1 MYIHGEFRDKDN
13 NRIEVKILNGDRSEE
28 MVIGEDGL
36 FFTDDPVTI
45 EQENDDTFNTIITKS
60 ASINLLTNNYIG
72 GELFADNA
80 RSVKVVIEKN
90 STVQFM
96 GYVEPNSFNQPYT
109 SPLDEFTINCVD
121 CLATLSYYNYSNT
134 KLSNYK
140 DKKASASTVTFKQL
154 ITDALEPF
162 KELATL
168 QTIMVNPN
176 IYVMDIKGT
185 TASRKAMLY
194 DDLSVSE
201 LNFYGDDF
209 DDIWTYEDVI
219 NEVLQYTNMHILQYN
234 GDFYIFDWDGI
245 KSQITGWFNIE
256 DGSTYR
262 TTSKTIKLTS
272 DMHSDSDTNITVSDV
287 YTQVQVKCDLKDQ
300 EDIIESPLSSDSL
313 VSPWRSKNIFMTE
326 YISEGGGNSAY
337 NAFKNMVLG
346 NSTDYEQ
353 AKKIDWY
360 LQVVDNPSW
369 KIDTFNGSTIQETL
383 PSTCP
388 SGMSWK
394 NQYLVAK
401 YLKNNSLSP
410 CIFRMGSIEQNYG
423 GTKDN
428 SPKSKLDMSNYLYIS
443 INGNETDTEANVK
456 PSSSDIQKHSKMLEY
471 VGNQGGGMFSP
482 TDDQTTNYL
491 VFSGKMLLQPI
502 QKETDTFQNC
512 YDNLLSNKMN
522 KNGLIPIYFGKTVP
536 SDNNGEGRYYTRK
549 WYKQYEDGDGD
560 SQYLKNELSL
570 HPWTKDKA
578 NHICQ
583 YNYTAAWD
591 GDGTDKYKKLPIL
604 ECELI
609 IGNKR
614 LIEKDI
620 DIYGNSTFEWV
631 TIGNEPTVNDEDG
644 NEYKLTTFSLG
655 VNPKIGDYIIGDE
668 FSLQNT
674 VTFKMN
680 IDTEGTAIPI
690 KKDDALSGAVI
701 FRILGPINLTWNGIT
716 RRHPLFWILTKYYSN
731 TKFILSH
738 LENIIIKDFE
748 CKIYTDNGGNEQLN
762 ADNDLIYLSTENEQ
776 FINKKDDIEFKF
788 ITQLS
793 SEECLSKGIKN
804 TVNLNS
810 IINNNTNLPLT
821 TLYNSVTAD
830 TAKPEEHFINSVYKE
845 YSRPKI
851 MMESTLKNDVCNWLY
866 LYNSKVLR
874 KKFYPIKINQN
885 LKDNTATITMR
896 EK

>member
-13 NRIEVKILNGDRSEE
+13 NIIEVKILNGDRSEE
-28 MVIGEDGL
+28 MVIGENGL
-36 FFTDDPVTI
+36 FFTDDPVVI
-45 EQENDDTFNTIITKS
+45 EQENDDTFSTIITKS
-60 ASINLLTNNYIG
+60 ASINLLTSNYLG

-109 SPLDEFTINCVD
+109 SPLDDFTINCVD

-168 QTIMVNPN
+168 QIIMVSPN

-185 TASRKAMLY
+185 TANRKAMLY

-219 NEVLQYTNMHILQYN
+219 NEVLQYTNMHVIQSN
-234 GDFYIFDWDGI
+234 GDFYIFDWDGL
-245 KSQITGWFNIE
+245 KNQITVWFNLS

-262 TTSKTIKLTS
+262 TTSKTINLTS

-326 YISEGGGNSAY
+326 YISEGEGNSAY

-388 SGMSWK
+388 TNEPWK
-394 NQYLVAK
+394 NQYLVPK

-428 SPKSKLDMSNYLYIS
+428 SLKSKLDMSNYLYIS

-482 TDDQTTNYL
+482 TDDATTNYL

-512 YDNLLSNKMN
+512 YDNLLANKMN
-522 KNGLIPIYFGKTVP
+522 GIIPIYFGKTVP
-536 SDNNGEGRYYTRK
+536 SDNNGDGRYYTRK
-549 WYKQYEDGDGD
+549 WYVQHNDGDGD

-578 NHICQ
+578 NHQ
-583 YNYTAAWD
+583 FKYNYTAAW
-591 GDGTDKYKKLPIL
+591 DGTDKYKKLPIL

-614 LIEKDI
+614 LIEKNI
-620 DIYGNSTFEWV
+620 DVYGNSTFEWV
-631 TIGNEPTVNDEDG
+631 ELGNEPTITDEDG
-644 NEYKLTTFSLG
+644 QSYKLTTFTLG
-655 VNPKIGDYIIGDE
+655 VDPKIGDYIIGDE

-701 FRILGPINLTWNGIT
+701 FRILGPINLTWNDIT
-716 RRHPLFWILTKYYSN
+716 RRHPSFWRHTKYYSN

-748 CKIYTDNGGNEQLN
+748 CKIYTDNGGNDQLN
-762 ADNDLIYLSTENEQ
+762 EDNDLIYLSTENEQ

-810 IINNNTNLPLT
+810 IIDNNTNLPLT
-821 TLYNSVTAD
+821 TLYNGVTAD

-851 MMESTLKNDVCNWLY
+851 MMESTLKNDVCDWLY
-866 LYNSKVLR
+866 IYNSKVLR

-885 LKDNTATITMR
+885 LKGNTATITMR

>member
-60 ASINLLTNNYIG
+60 ASINLLTNQYIG

-90 STVQFM
+90 SVTQFM

-121 CLATLSYYNYSNT
+121 CLATLSYYNYSYT

-185 TASRKAMLY
+185 TANRKAMLY

-219 NEVLQYTNMHILQYN
+219 NEVLQYTNMHVIQSN
-234 GDFYIFDWDGI
+234 GDFYIFDWDGL
-245 KSQITGWFNIE
+245 KNQITGWFNLSN
-256 DGSTYR
+256 GSTYR
-262 TTSKTIKLTS
+262 TTSKTINLTS

-326 YISEGGGNSAY
+326 YISEGEGNRAY

-369 KIDTFNGSTIQETL
+369 KINTFNGSTIQETL

-388 SGMSWK
+388 SGVSWK
-394 NQYLVAK
+394 NQYLVPK
-401 YLKNNSLSP
+401 YLKENPLSP

-443 INGNETDTEANVK
+443 VNGNETDTEANVK

-482 TDDQTTNYL
+482 TDDATTNYL

-512 YDNLLSNKMN
+512 YDNLLANKMN
-522 KNGLIPIYFGKTVP
+522 NVFPYYWHKTVP
-536 SDNNGEGRYYTRK
+536 SDNNGDGRYYIRK

-578 NHICQ
+578 SHLCK
-583 YNYTAAWD
+583 YNYTAAW
-591 GDGTDKYKKLPIL
+591 DGTDKYKKLPIL

-644 NEYKLTTFSLG
+644 QSYKLTTFSLG
-655 VNPKIGDYIIGDE
+655 VDPKIGDYIIGDE

-701 FRILGPINLTWNGIT
+701 FRILGPINLTWNDIT
-716 RRHPLFWILTKYYSN
+716 RRHPSFWRHTKYYSN

-748 CKIYTDNGGNEQLN
+748 CKIYTDNGGNDQLN
-762 ADNDLIYLSTENEQ
+762 EDNDLIYLSTENEQ

-821 TLYNSVTAD
+821 VLYNGLTAD
-830 TAKPEEHFINSVYKE
+830 SAKPEEHFINSVYKE

-866 LYNSKVLR
+866 IYNSKVLR
-874 KKFYPIKINQN
+874 KKFYTIKINQN
-885 LKDNTATITMR
+885 LKDNTATITLR

>member
-28 MVIGEDGL
+28 MVIGENGL

-60 ASINLLTNNYIG
+60 ASINLLTNQYIG

-90 STVQFM
+90 SIVQFM

-109 SPLDEFTINCVD
+109 SPLDDFTINCTD

-134 KLSNYK
+134 KLSNYNE
-140 DKKASASTVTFKQL
+140 KKASASTVTFRQL

-162 KELATL
+162 RELATL
-168 QTIMVNPN
+168 PTIPHYPN

-209 DDIWTYEDVI
+209 DDVWTYEDVI
-219 NEVLQYTNMHILQYN
+219 NEVMQYTNMHIIQSN

-245 KSQITGWFNIE
+245 KAQITDLHNLS
-256 DGSTYR
+256 DGSTYS

-300 EDIIESPLSSDSL
+300 SDIIESPLSSDNL
-313 VSPWRSKNIFMTE
+313 VSPWRSRNIFLTE
-326 YISEGGGNSAY
+326 YISEGEGITAY
-337 NAFKNMVLG
+337 NAFKNIVLG
-346 NSTDYEQ
+346 KSTDYEQ

-360 LQVVDNPSW
+360 LQVLDNPSW

-388 SGMSWK
+388 PDAPWR
-394 NQYLVAK
+394 NQYLVPK
-401 YLKNNSLSP
+401 YLKDNSLSP
-410 CIFRMGSIEQNYG
+410 CIFRMGSIEKKYG

-428 SPKSKLDMSNYLYIS
+428 SPVPKLDMSNYLYIS

-456 PSSSDIQKHSKMLEY
+456 PSSTDIQNHSNMLEY
-471 VGNQGGGMFSP
+471 TGGQGGGMFSP
-482 TDDQTTNYL
+482 TDDATTNYL

-512 YDNLLSNKMN
+512 YDNLLNDKVN
-522 KNGLIPIYFGKTVP
+522 EDGAPWYWHKTVP
-536 SDNNGEGRYYTRK
+536 SDNNGDGRYYTRK
-549 WYKQYEDGDGD
+549 WYVQHNDGDGD
-560 SQYLKNELSL
+560 GQYLKNELSL
-570 HPWTKDKA
+570 QPWTKDKA
-578 NHICQ
+578 NHLYK
-583 YNYTAAWD
+583 YNYTAAW
-591 GDGTDKYKKLPIL
+591 DGTDKYKKLPVL

-614 LIEKDI
+614 LIEKNI

-631 TIGNEPTVNDEDG
+631 TIGNEPTITDEDG
-644 NEYKLTTFSLG
+644 NEYKLTTFTLG
-655 VNPKIGDYIIGDE
+655 VDPKIGDYIIGDE
-668 FSLQNT
+668 FNLQNT
-674 VTFKMN
+674 IDFKMN
-680 IDTEGTAIPI
+680 IDAEGTAIPI
-690 KKDDALSGAVI
+690 RKDDALSGAVI
-701 FRILGPINLTWNGIT
+701 FRILGPINLTWNDIT
-716 RRHPLFWILTKYYSN
+716 RRHPTWFTHTKWDTN
-731 TKFILSH
+731 TRFILSH

-748 CKIYTDNGGNEQLN
+748 CKIYTDNGGNDQLN
-762 ADNDLIYLSTENEQ
+762 EDNDLIYLSTENEQ

-788 ITQLS
+788 NTQLS
-793 SEECLSKGIKN
+793 NNECLAKGIKN

-810 IINNNTNLPLT
+810 IINSNTNLPLT
-821 TLYNSVTAD
+821 TLYNGLTAD
-830 TAKPEEHFINSVYKE
+830 NAKAEEHFINSVYNE

-851 MMESTLKNDVCNWLY
+851 VMESTLKNDVCNWLY
-866 LYNSKVLR
+866 TYNSKVL
-874 KKFYPIKINQN
+874 KKNFYPIKINQN
-885 LKDNTATITMR
+885 LKDNTATISLR

>member
-90 STVQFM
+90 SVIQFM

-168 QTIMVNPN
+168 QTIMVSPN

-185 TASRKAMLY
+185 TANRKAMLY

-201 LNFYGDDF
+201 LNFYGDYF

-234 GDFYIFDWDGI
+234 GDFYIFDWDGL
-245 KSQITGWFNIE
+245 KNQITGWYNLS

-262 TTSKTIKLTS
+262 TTSKTINLTS

-326 YISEGGGNSAY
+326 YISEGEGNSAY

-388 SGMSWK
+388 SGVSWK
-394 NQYLVAK
+394 NQYLVPK

-512 YDNLLSNKMN
+512 YDNLLANKMN
-522 KNGLIPIYFGKTVP
+522 NVFPYYWHKTVP
-536 SDNNGEGRYYTRK
+536 SDNNGDGRYYTRK

-578 NHICQ
+578 NHIYK
-583 YNYTAAWD
+583 YNYTAAW
-591 GDGTDKYKKLPIL
+591 DGTDKYKKLPIL

-614 LIEKDI
+614 LIETNI
-620 DIYGNSTFEWV
+620 DQYGNSTFKWV

-655 VNPKIGDYIIGDE
+655 VDPKIGDYIIGDE

-701 FRILGPINLTWNGIT
+701 FRILGPINLTWNDIT
-716 RRHPLFWILTKYYSN
+716 RRHPSFWRHTKYYSN

-748 CKIYTDNGGNEQLN
+748 CKIYTDNGGNDQLN
-762 ADNDLIYLSTENEQ
+762 ADNDLIYLSSENEQ
-776 FINKKDDIEFKF
+776 FINKKDDIDFKF
-788 ITQLS
+788 VTQLS
-793 SEECLSKGIKN
+793 SEECFKKGIKN

-810 IINNNTNLPLT
+810 VINNNTNLPLT
-821 TLYNSVTAD
+821 TLYNSLTAE
-830 TAKPEEHFINSVYKE
+830 TAKAEEHYINEAYNE

-851 MMESTLKNDVCNWLY
+851 MMEATLKSEVCDWLNI
-866 LYNSKVLR
+866 YNSKVLR
-874 KKFYPIKINQN
+874 KNFYTIKINQN
-885 LKDNTATITMR
+885 LKDNTATITLR

>member
-60 ASINLLTNNYIG
+60 ASINLLTNQYIG

-90 STVQFM
+90 SIVQFM

-168 QTIMVNPN
+168 QTIMVNPK
-176 IYVMDIKGT
+176 IYIMDIKGT
-185 TASRKAMLY
+185 TANRKAMLY

-201 LNFYGDDF
+201 LNFYGDYF

-219 NEVLQYTNMHILQYN
+219 NEVLQYTNMHVIQSN
-234 GDFYIFDWDGI
+234 GDFYIFDWDGL
-245 KSQITGWFNIE
+245 KNQITGWYNLS

-262 TTSKTIKLTS
+262 TTSKTINLTS

-326 YISEGGGNSAY
+326 YISEGEGNSAY

-388 SGMSWK
+388 SGVSWK
-394 NQYLVAK
+394 NQYLVPK

-512 YDNLLSNKMN
+512 YDNLLANKMN
-522 KNGLIPIYFGKTVP
+522 NVFPYYWHKTVP
-536 SDNNGEGRYYTRK
+536 SDNNGDGRYYTRK

-578 NHICQ
+578 NHIYK
-583 YNYTAAWD
+583 YNYTAAW
-591 GDGTDKYKKLPIL
+591 DGTDKYKKLPIL

-644 NEYKLTTFSLG
+644 QSYKLTTFSLG
-655 VNPKIGDYIIGDE
+655 VDPKIGDYIIGDE

-701 FRILGPINLTWNGIT
+701 FRILGPINLTWNDIT
-716 RRHPLFWILTKYYSN
+716 RRHPSFWRHTKYYSN

-748 CKIYTDNGGNEQLN
+748 CKIYTDNGGNDQLN

-776 FINKKDDIEFKF
+776 FINKKDDIDFKF
-788 ITQLS
+788 VTQLS
-793 SEECLSKGIKN
+793 SEECFKKGIKN

-810 IINNNTNLPLT
+810 VINNNTNLPLT
-821 TLYNSVTAD
+821 TLYNGLTTDS
-830 TAKPEEHFINSVYKE
+830 AKAEEHFINSVYKE

-866 LYNSKVLR
+866 IYNSKVLR
-874 KKFYPIKINQN
+874 KNFYPIKINQN
-885 LKDNTATITMR
+885 LKDNTATITLR

>member
-13 NRIEVKILNGDRSEE
+13 NIIEVKILNGDRSEE
-28 MVIGEDGL
+28 MVIGENGL
-36 FFTDDPVTI
+36 FFTDDPVVI
-45 EQENDDTFNTIITKS
+45 EQENDDTFSTIITKS
-60 ASINLLTNNYIG
+60 ASINLLTSNYLG

-109 SPLDEFTINCVD
+109 SPLDDFTINCVD

-168 QTIMVNPN
+168 QTIMVSPN

-185 TASRKAMLY
+185 TANRKAMLY

-219 NEVLQYTNMHILQYN
+219 NEVLQYTNMHVIQSN
-234 GDFYIFDWDGI
+234 GDFYIFDWDGL
-245 KSQITGWFNIE
+245 KNQITGWFNIE

-262 TTSKTIKLTS
+262 TTSKTINLTS
-272 DMHSDSDTNITVSDV
+272 DMHTDSDTNITVSDV

-326 YISEGGGNSAY
+326 YISEGGGNNAY

-388 SGMSWK
+388 TNEPWK
-394 NQYLVAK
+394 NQYLVPK

-428 SPKSKLDMSNYLYIS
+428 SLKSKLDMSNYLYIS

-482 TDDQTTNYL
+482 TDDATTNYL

-512 YDNLLSNKMN
+512 YDNLLANKMN
-522 KNGLIPIYFGKTVP
+522 GIIPIYFGKTVP
-536 SDNNGEGRYYTRK
+536 SDNNGDGRYYTRK
-549 WYKQYEDGDGD
+549 WYVQHNDGDGD

-578 NHICQ
+578 NHQ
-583 YNYTAAWD
+583 FKYNYTAAW
-591 GDGTDKYKKLPIL
+591 DGTDKYKKLPIL

-614 LIEKDI
+614 LIEKNI
-620 DIYGNSTFEWV
+620 DVYGNSTFEWV
-631 TIGNEPTVNDEDG
+631 ELGNEPTITDEDG
-644 NEYKLTTFSLG
+644 QSYKLTTFSLG
-655 VNPKIGDYIIGDE
+655 VDPKIGDYIIGDE

-701 FRILGPINLTWNGIT
+701 FRILGTINLTWNDIT
-716 RRHPLFWILTKYYSN
+716 RRHPSFWRHTKFYSN

-748 CKIYTDNGGNEQLN
+748 CKIYTDNGGNDQLN
-762 ADNDLIYLSTENEQ
+762 EDNDLIYLSTENEQ

-821 TLYNSVTAD
+821 VLYNGLTAD
-830 TAKPEEHFINSVYKE
+830 TAKAEEHFINSVYKE

-866 LYNSKVLR
+866 IYNSKVLR
-874 KKFYPIKINQN
+874 KNFYPIKINQN
-885 LKDNTATITMR
+885 LKDNTATITLR

>member
-28 MVIGEDGL
+28 MVIGENGL

-168 QTIMVNPN
+168 QTIMVSPN

-185 TASRKAMLY
+185 TANRKAMLY

-234 GDFYIFDWDGI
+234 GDFYIFDWDGL
-245 KSQITGWFNIE
+245 KNQITGWFNLS

-262 TTSKTIKLTS
+262 TTSKTINLIS

-287 YTQVQVKCDLKDQ
+287 YTQVQVKCELKGQD
-300 EDIIESPLSSDSL
+300 EIIKSPLDADSL
-313 VSPWRSKNIFMTE
+313 TSYWRSKNIFMTE
-326 YISEGGGNSAY
+326 YISEGEGKTAY

-346 NSTDYEQ
+346 QSTDYDK

-369 KIDTFNGSTIQETL
+369 KINTFNGKTIEETL
-383 PSTCP
+383 PATCQP
-388 SGMSWK
+388 NETWRK
-394 NQYLVAK
+394 NQYLVPK
-401 YLKNNSLSP
+401 YLKDNALSP
-410 CIFRMGSIEQNYG
+410 CIFRMGSIEQDYG

-428 SPKSKLDMSNYLYIS
+428 SPKKLDMSNYLFIS
-443 INGNETDTEANVK
+443 VNGNEKNTATEVK
-456 PSSSDIQKHSKMLEY
+456 PSSTDIKSHMNVLEY
-471 VGNQGGGMFSP
+471 IGKQGGGMFSP
-482 TDDQTTNYL
+482 TDDTTTNYL
-491 VFSGKMLLQPI
+491 VFSGKMCLMPI

-512 YDNLLSNKMN
+512 YDNLLSNKIN
-522 KNGLIPIYFGKTVP
+522 NAFLPYYWHVTVP
-536 SDNNGEGRYYTRK
+536 SNNNADGRYYTRK
-549 WYKQYEDGDGD
+549 WYKQYNDGEGD

-570 HPWTKDKA
+570 HPLTKDKA
-578 NHICQ
+578 NHIFQ

-591 GDGTDKYKKLPIL
+591 GTDKYSKLPIL

-614 LIEKDI
+614 LIETNI
-620 DIYGNSTFEWV
+620 DQYGNSTFKWV
-631 TIGNEPTVNDEDG
+631 TIGEEPTITDEDG
-644 NEYKLTTFSLG
+644 QSYKLTTFSLG
-655 VNPKIGDYIIGDE
+655 VNPRIGDYIIGDE

-680 IDTEGTAIPI
+680 IDAEGTAIPI
-690 KKDDALSGAVI
+690 KKNDALSGAVI
-701 FRILGPINLTWNGIT
+701 FRILGPINLTWNDIT
-716 RRHPLFWILTKYYSN
+716 RRHPSFWHHTKWTTN
-731 TKFILSH
+731 TKFILSNV
-738 LENIIIKDFE
+738 ENIIIKDFE
-748 CKIYTDNGGNEQLN
+748 CKIYTDNGGNNQIN
-762 ADNDLIYLSTENEQ
+762 ADNDLIYLSSENEQ
-776 FINKKDDIEFKF
+776 FINKKDDIDFKF
-788 ITQLS
+788 VTQLS
-793 SEECLSKGIKN
+793 SEECFKKGIKN

-810 IINNNTNLPLT
+810 VINNNTNLPLT
-821 TLYNSVTAD
+821 TLYNSLTAE
-830 TAKPEEHFINSVYKE
+830 TAKAEEHYINEAYNE

-866 LYNSKVLR
+866 IYNSKVLR
-874 KKFYPIKINQN
+874 KNFYTTLIPQHFDLTLFISS
-885 LKDNTATITMR
+885 
-896 EK
+896 

>member
-28 MVIGEDGL
+28 MVIGENGL

-121 CLATLSYYNYSNT
+121 CLATLSYYNYSYA

-168 QTIMVNPN
+168 QTIMVSPN

-185 TASRKAMLY
+185 TANRKAMLY

-201 LNFYGDDF
+201 LNFYGDYF

-219 NEVLQYTNMHILQYN
+219 NEVLQYTNMHVIQSN
-234 GDFYIFDWDGI
+234 GDFYIFDWDGL
-245 KSQITGWFNIE
+245 KNQITGWFNIE

-262 TTSKTIKLTS
+262 TTSKTINLTS

-287 YTQVQVKCDLKDQ
+287 YTQVEVKCDLKKQD
-300 EDIIESPLSSDSL
+300 EIIKSPLDADSL
-313 VSPWRSKNIFMTE
+313 TSYWRSKNIFMTE
-326 YISEGGGNSAY
+326 YISEGEGKTAY

-346 NSTDYEQ
+346 QSTDYDK

-383 PSTCP
+383 PTTCP

-394 NQYLVAK
+394 NQYLVPK

-512 YDNLLSNKMN
+512 YYNLSTN
-522 KNGLIPIYFGKTVP
+522 KNGLLPIYFGKTVP
-536 SDNNGEGRYYTRK
+536 SDNNGDGRYYTRK

-578 NHICQ
+578 NHIYK
-583 YNYTAAWD
+583 YNYTAAW
-591 GDGTDKYKKLPIL
+591 DGTDKYKKLPIL

-644 NEYKLTTFSLG
+644 QSYKLTTFSLG
-655 VNPKIGDYIIGDE
+655 VDPKIGDYIIGDE

-701 FRILGPINLTWNGIT
+701 FRILGPINLTWNDIT
-716 RRHPLFWILTKYYSN
+716 RRHPSFWRHTKFYSN

-748 CKIYTDNGGNEQLN
+748 CKIYTDNGGNNQLN

-776 FINKKDDIEFKF
+776 FINKKDDIDFKF
-788 ITQLS
+788 VTQLS
-793 SEECLSKGIKN
+793 SEECFKKGIKN

-810 IINNNTNLPLT
+810 VINNDTNLPLT
-821 TLYNSVTAD
+821 TLYNGLTTDS
-830 TAKPEEHFINSVYKE
+830 AKAEEHFINSVYKE

-866 LYNSKVLR
+866 IYNSKVLR
-874 KKFYPIKINQN
+874 KNFYPIKINQN
-885 LKDNTATITMR
+885 LKDNTATITLR

>member
-60 ASINLLTNNYIG
+60 ASINLLTDNYIG

-90 STVQFM
+90 SIVQFM

-121 CLATLSYYNYSNT
+121 CLATLSYYNYSYA

-185 TASRKAMLY
+185 TANRKAMLY

-219 NEVLQYTNMHILQYN
+219 NEVLQYTNMHVIQSN
-234 GDFYIFDWDGI
+234 GDFYIFDWDGL
-245 KSQITGWFNIE
+245 KNQITGWFNLSN
-256 DGSTYR
+256 GSTYR
-262 TTSKTIKLTS
+262 TTSKTINLTS

-326 YISEGGGNSAY
+326 YISEGEGNRAY

-369 KIDTFNGSTIQETL
+369 KINTFNGSTIQETL

-388 SGMSWK
+388 SGVSWK
-394 NQYLVAK
+394 NQYLVPK
-401 YLKNNSLSP
+401 YLKENPLSP

-456 PSSSDIQKHSKMLEY
+456 PSSTDIQNHSNILEY
-471 VGNQGGGMFSP
+471 TGSQGGGIFSP
-482 TDDQTTNYL
+482 TDDATTNYL

-512 YDNLLSNKMN
+512 YDNLSTN
-522 KNGLIPIYFGKTVP
+522 KNSLLPIYFGKTVP
-536 SDNNGEGRYYTRK
+536 SDNNGDGRYYTRK

-578 NHICQ
+578 NHQ
-583 YNYTAAWD
+583 FKYNYTAAW
-591 GDGTDKYKKLPIL
+591 DGTDKYKKLPIL

-631 TIGNEPTVNDEDG
+631 ELGNEPTVNDEDG
-644 NEYKLTTFSLG
+644 QSYKLTTFSLG
-655 VNPKIGDYIIGDE
+655 VDPKIGDYIIGDE

-674 VTFKMN
+674 ITFKMN
-680 IDTEGTAIPI
+680 LDTEGTAIPI

-701 FRILGPINLTWNGIT
+701 FRILGPINLTWNDIT
-716 RRHPLFWILTKYYSN
+716 RRHPSFWRHTKYYSN

-748 CKIYTDNGGNEQLN
+748 CKIYTDNGGNDQLN

-821 TLYNSVTAD
+821 VLYNGLTAD
-830 TAKPEEHFINSVYKE
+830 SAKPEEHFINSVYKE

-851 MMESTLKNDVCNWLY
+851 MMESTLKSDVCNWLY
-866 LYNSKVLR
+866 IYNSKVL
-874 KKFYPIKINQN
+874 KKNFYAIKINQN
-885 LKDNTATITMR
+885 LKDNTATITLR

>member
-1 MYIHGEFRDKDN
+1 
-13 NRIEVKILNGDRSEE
+13 
-28 MVIGEDGL
+28 
-36 FFTDDPVTI
+36 
-45 EQENDDTFNTIITKS
+45 
-60 ASINLLTNNYIG
+60 
-72 GELFADNA
+72 
-80 RSVKVVIEKN
+80 
-90 STVQFM
+90 M

-168 QTIMVNPN
+168 QTIMVNPK
-176 IYVMDIKGT
+176 IYIMDIKGT
-185 TASRKAMLY
+185 TANRKAMLY

-219 NEVLQYTNMHILQYN
+219 NEVLQYTNMHVIQSN
-234 GDFYIFDWDGI
+234 GDFYIFDWDGL
-245 KSQITGWFNIE
+245 KNQITGWYNLS

-262 TTSKTIKLTS
+262 TTSKTITLTS

-300 EDIIESPLSSDSL
+300 EDIIESPLSANSL

-326 YISEGGGNSAY
+326 YISEGEGNSAY
-337 NAFKNMVLG
+337 KAFKNMVLG

-388 SGMSWK
+388 TNEPWR
-394 NQYLVAK
+394 NQYLVPK
-401 YLKNNSLSP
+401 YLKENSLSP

-443 INGNETDTEANVK
+443 VNGNETDTEAKVK
-456 PSSSDIQKHSKMLEY
+456 PSSSDIQNHSNILEY

-482 TDDQTTNYL
+482 TDDATTNYL
-491 VFSGKMLLQPI
+491 VFSGKILLQPI

-522 KNGLIPIYFGKTVP
+522 ENGMPYYCHKTVP
-536 SDNNGEGRYYTRK
+536 SDNNSDGRYYTRK
-549 WYKQYEDGDGD
+549 WYVQHNDGDGD
-560 SQYLKNELSL
+560 GQYLKNELSL
-570 HPWTKDKA
+570 MPWTKDKA
-578 NHICQ
+578 NHLYK
-583 YNYTAAWD
+583 YNYTAAW
-591 GDGTDKYKKLPIL
+591 DGTDKYKKLPIL

-620 DIYGNSTFEWV
+620 DLYGNSTFEWV
-631 TIGNEPTVNDEDG
+631 EIGNEPTITDEDG
-644 NEYKLTTFSLG
+644 QSYKLATFTLG
-655 VNPKIGDYIIGDE
+655 VDPKIGDYIIGDE
-668 FSLQNT
+668 FNLQNT
-674 VTFKMN
+674 ISFKMN
-680 IDTEGTAIPI
+680 IDAEGTAIPI

-701 FRILGPINLTWNGIT
+701 FRILGPINLTWNDIT
-716 RRHPLFWILTKYYSN
+716 RRHPSFWRHTKYYSN

-748 CKIYTDNGGNEQLN
+748 CKIYTDNGGNDQLN
-762 ADNDLIYLSTENEQ
+762 ENNDLIYLSTENEQ
-776 FINKKDDIEFKF
+776 FINKKDDINFKF

-793 SEECLSKGIKN
+793 SEECLAKGIKN

-810 IINNNTNLPLT
+810 IIDNNTNLPLT
-821 TLYNSVTAD
+821 TLYNVVTAD

-874 KKFYPIKINQN
+874 KKFYVIKINQN
-885 LKDNTATITMR
+885 LKGNTATITMR

>member
-28 MVIGEDGL
+28 LIIGEDGL

-60 ASINLLTNNYIG
+60 ASINLLTDNYIG

-90 STVQFM
+90 SVTQFM

-121 CLATLSYYNYSNT
+121 CLATLSYYNYSYA

-154 ITDALEPF
+154 ITDALESF

-168 QTIMVNPN
+168 QTIMVSPN

-185 TASRKAMLY
+185 TANRKAMLY

-219 NEVLQYTNMHILQYN
+219 NEVLQYTNMHVIQSN
-234 GDFYIFDWDGI
+234 GDFYIFDWDGL
-245 KSQITGWFNIE
+245 KNQITGWFNIS

-262 TTSKTIKLTS
+262 TTSKTINLTS

-326 YISEGGGNSAY
+326 YISEGEGNRAY

-369 KIDTFNGSTIQETL
+369 KINTFNGSTIQETL

-388 SGMSWK
+388 SGVSWK
-394 NQYLVAK
+394 NQYLVPK
-401 YLKNNSLSP
+401 YLKENPLSP

-443 INGNETDTEANVK
+443 VNGNETDTEANVK

-482 TDDQTTNYL
+482 TDDATTNYL

-512 YDNLLSNKMN
+512 YDNLLANKMN
-522 KNGLIPIYFGKTVP
+522 NVFPYYWHKTVP
-536 SDNNGEGRYYTRK
+536 SDNNGDGRYYTRK

-578 NHICQ
+578 NHIYK
-583 YNYTAAWD
+583 YNYTAAW
-591 GDGTDKYKKLPIL
+591 DGTDKYKKLPIL

-620 DIYGNSTFEWV
+620 DIYGNSTFQWV
-631 TIGNEPTVNDEDG
+631 ELGNEPTITDEDG
-644 NEYKLTTFSLG
+644 QSYKLTTFSLG
-655 VNPKIGDYIIGDE
+655 VDPKIGDYIIGDE
-668 FSLQNT
+668 FNLQNT
-674 VTFKMN
+674 ISFKMN
-680 IDTEGTAIPI
+680 IDAEGTAIPI

-701 FRILGPINLTWNGIT
+701 FRILGPINLTWNDIT
-716 RRHPLFWILTKYYSN
+716 RRHPSFWRHTKYYSN

-748 CKIYTDNGGNEQLN
+748 CKIYTDNGGNDQLN

-821 TLYNSVTAD
+821 TLYNGLTAD
-830 TAKPEEHFINSVYKE
+830 TAKAEEHFINSVYKE

-866 LYNSKVLR
+866 IYNSKVLR
-874 KKFYPIKINQN
+874 KNFYPIKINQN
-885 LKDNTATITMR
+885 LKDNTATITLR

>member
-60 ASINLLTNNYIG
+60 ASINLLTNQYIG

-90 STVQFM
+90 SVTQFM

-162 KELATL
+162 AELATL

-185 TASRKAMLY
+185 TANRKAMLY

-219 NEVLQYTNMHILQYN
+219 NEVLQYTNMHILQHN
-234 GDFYIFDWDGI
+234 GDFYIFDWDGL
-245 KSQITGWFNIE
+245 KNQITGWFNLSN
-256 DGSTYR
+256 GSTYR
-262 TTSKTIKLTS
+262 TTSKTINLTS

-326 YISEGGGNSAY
+326 YISEGEGNSAY

-369 KIDTFNGSTIQETL
+369 KIDTFNGSTIQQTL
-383 PSTCP
+383 PTTCP
-388 SGMSWK
+388 SGVSWK
-394 NQYLVAK
+394 NQYLVPK
-401 YLKNNSLSP
+401 YLKENSLSP

-482 TDDQTTNYL
+482 TDDATTNYL

-512 YDNLLSNKMN
+512 YDNLLANKMN
-522 KNGLIPIYFGKTVP
+522 NVFPYYWHKTVP
-536 SDNNGEGRYYTRK
+536 SDNNGDGRYYTRK

-578 NHICQ
+578 NHIYK
-583 YNYTAAWD
+583 YNYTAAW
-591 GDGTDKYKKLPIL
+591 DGTDKYKKLPIL

-631 TIGNEPTVNDEDG
+631 ELGNEPTITDEDG
-644 NEYKLTTFSLG
+644 QSYKLTTFSLG
-655 VNPKIGDYIIGDE
+655 VDPKIGDFIVGDE

-701 FRILGPINLTWNGIT
+701 FRILGPINLTWNDIT
-716 RRHPLFWILTKYYSN
+716 RRHPSFWRHTKYYSN

-748 CKIYTDNGGNEQLN
+748 CKIYTDNGGNDQLN

-821 TLYNSVTAD
+821 VLYNGLTAD
-830 TAKPEEHFINSVYKE
+830 SAKPEEHFINSVYKE

-866 LYNSKVLR
+866 IYNSKVLR
-874 KKFYPIKINQN
+874 KNFYTIKINQN
-885 LKDNTATITMR
+885 LKDNTATITLR

>member
-1 MYIHGEFRDKDN
+1 MFMHGEFRDKDN

-28 MVIGEDGL
+28 MVIGENGL
-36 FFTDDPVTI
+36 FFTDNPVTI

-60 ASINLLTNNYIG
+60 ASINLLTDNYIG

-90 STVQFM
+90 SIVQFM

-109 SPLDEFTINCVD
+109 SPLDDFTINCVD

-162 KELATL
+162 KELAML
-168 QTIMVNPN
+168 QTVMVDPN

-185 TASRKAMLY
+185 TANRKAMLY
-194 DDLSVSE
+194 DDLAVSE

-209 DDIWTYEDVI
+209 DDIWSYEDVI
-219 NEVLQYTNMHILQYN
+219 NEVLQYTNMHILQHN
-234 GDFYIFDWDGI
+234 GDFYIFDWDGL
-245 KSQITGWFNIE
+245 KNQITGWFNIE

-262 TTSKTIKLTS
+262 TTSKTINLTS

-300 EDIIESPLSSDSL
+300 EDIIESPLSSDGL

-326 YISEGGGNSAY
+326 YISEGEGNRAY

-369 KIDTFNGSTIQETL
+369 KIDTFNGSTIQATL

-388 SGMSWK
+388 SDAPWR
-394 NQYLVAK
+394 NQYLVPK

-428 SPKSKLDMSNYLYIS
+428 SPRSKLDMPNYLFIS
-443 INGNETDTEANVK
+443 VNGNETDTEAKVK
-456 PSSSDIQKHSKMLEY
+456 PSSTDIQNHSNILEY

-491 VFSGKMLLQPI
+491 VFSGKMLLQSI

-512 YDNLLSNKMN
+512 YDNLLANKMN
-522 KNGLIPIYFGKTVP
+522 ENGMPYYWHKTVP
-536 SDNNGEGRYYTRK
+536 SDNNSDGRYYTRK
-549 WYKQYEDGDGD
+549 WYIQHNDGDGD
-560 SQYLKNELSL
+560 SQYLRNELSL
-570 HPWTKDKA
+570 MPWTKDKA
-578 NHICQ
+578 NHLYK
-583 YNYTAAWD
+583 YNYTAAW
-591 GDGTDKYKKLPIL
+591 DGTDKYKKLPIL

-631 TIGNEPTVNDEDG
+631 TIGNEPTITDEDG

-655 VNPKIGDYIIGDE
+655 VDPKIGDYIIGDE
-668 FSLQNT
+668 FNLQNT
-674 VTFKMN
+674 ISFKMN
-680 IDTEGTAIPI
+680 IDAEGTAIPI

-701 FRILGPINLTWNGIT
+701 FRILGPINLTWNDIT
-716 RRHPLFWILTKYYSN
+716 RRHPSFWRHTKYYSN

-748 CKIYTDNGGNEQLN
+748 CKIYTDNGGNDKLN

-821 TLYNSVTAD
+821 ALYNGLTAD
-830 TAKPEEHFINSVYKE
+830 TAKPEEHFINSVYRE
-845 YSRPKI
+845 YSKPKI
-851 MMESTLKNDVCNWLY
+851 MMESTLKGDVCHWLY

-874 KKFYPIKINQN
+874 KNFYPIKINQN
-885 LKDNTATITMR
+885 LKDNTATITLR

>member
-13 NRIEVKILNGDRSEE
+13 NLITVKIINGDRSEE
-28 MVIGEDGL
+28 MVIGENGL
-36 FFTDDPVTI
+36 FFTDDPIVI

-60 ASINLLTNNYIG
+60 ASINLLTNQYIG

-168 QTIMVNPN
+168 QTIMVNPK
-176 IYVMDIKGT
+176 IYIMDIKGT
-185 TASRKAMLY
+185 TANRKAMLY

-219 NEVLQYTNMHILQYN
+219 NEVLQYTNMHVIQSN
-234 GDFYIFDWDGI
+234 GDFYIFDWDGL
-245 KSQITGWFNIE
+245 KNQITGWYNLS

-262 TTSKTIKLTS
+262 TTSKTINLTS

-300 EDIIESPLSSDSL
+300 EEIIESPLSSDSL
-313 VSPWRSKNIFMTE
+313 VSPWRSKNIFLTE
-326 YISEGGGNSAY
+326 YISEGEGNSAY

-388 SGMSWK
+388 SGVPWK
-394 NQYLVAK
+394 NQYLVPK
-401 YLKNNSLSP
+401 YLKDNSLSP

-482 TDDQTTNYL
+482 TDDATTNYL

-512 YDNLLSNKMN
+512 YDNLLANKMN
-522 KNGLIPIYFGKTVP
+522 ENGIPYYWHKTVP
-536 SDNNGEGRYYTRK
+536 SDNNSDGRYYTRK
-549 WYKQYEDGDGD
+549 WYKQYNDGDGD
-560 SQYLKNELSL
+560 GQYLKNELSL
-570 HPWTKDKA
+570 MPWTKDKA
-578 NHICQ
+578 NHLYK
-583 YNYTAAWD
+583 YNYTAAW
-591 GDGTDKYKKLPIL
+591 DGTDKYKKLPIL

-620 DIYGNSTFEWV
+620 DLYGNSTFEWV
-631 TIGNEPTVNDEDG
+631 EIGNEPTITDEDG
-644 NEYKLTTFSLG
+644 QSYKLTTFSLG
-655 VNPKIGDYIIGDE
+655 VDPKIGDYIIGDE

-701 FRILGPINLTWNGIT
+701 FRILGPINLTWNDIT
-716 RRHPLFWILTKYYSN
+716 RRHPSFWRHTKYYSN

-762 ADNDLIYLSTENEQ
+762 EDNDLIYLSTENEQ

-821 TLYNSVTAD
+821 TLYNGLTAD
-830 TAKPEEHFINSVYKE
+830 TAKAEEHFINSVYNE
-845 YSRPKI
+845 YS
-851 MMESTLKNDVCNWLY
+851 
-866 LYNSKVLR
+866 
-874 KKFYPIKINQN
+874 
-885 LKDNTATITMR
+885 
-896 EK
+896 

>member
-13 NRIEVKILNGDRSEE
+13 NRIEVKIINGDRSEE
-28 MVIGEDGL
+28 MVIGENGL

-60 ASINLLTNNYIG
+60 ASIKLLTNNYIG

-168 QTIMVNPN
+168 QTIMVSPN

-185 TASRKAMLY
+185 TANRKAMLY

-219 NEVLQYTNMHILQYN
+219 NEVLLYTNMHILQYN

-245 KSQITGWFNIE
+245 KSQITGWFNLS

-262 TTSKTIKLTS
+262 TTSKTIILTS

-326 YISEGGGNSAY
+326 YISEGGDNKAY

-388 SGMSWK
+388 SDAPWR
-394 NQYLVAK
+394 NQYLVPK
-401 YLKNNSLSP
+401 YLKDNSLSP

-428 SPKSKLDMSNYLYIS
+428 SPKSILDMSNYLYIS

-456 PSSSDIQKHSKMLEY
+456 PTSTDIHNHSNILEY

-482 TDDQTTNYL
+482 TDDATTNYL

-512 YDNLLSNKMN
+512 YDNLSAN
-522 KNGLIPIYFGKTVP
+522 KNGLIPPYFGMTVP
-536 SDNNGEGRYYTRK
+536 SDNNGDGRYYTRK

-570 HPWTKDKA
+570 HPWTKDRA
-578 NHICQ
+578 NHQ
-583 YNYTAAWD
+583 FKYNYTAAW
-591 GDGTDKYKKLPIL
+591 DGTDKYKKLPIL

-644 NEYKLTTFSLG
+644 QSYKLTTFSLG
-655 VNPKIGDYIIGDE
+655 VDPKIGDYIIGDE

-701 FRILGPINLTWNGIT
+701 FRILGPINLTWNDIT
-716 RRHPLFWILTKYYSN
+716 SRHPLFWSLTKYFPN

-748 CKIYTDNGGNEQLN
+748 CKIYTDNGGNDQLN
-762 ADNDLIYLSTENEQ
+762 ADNDLIYISTENEQ

-821 TLYNSVTAD
+821 VLYNGLTSD
-830 TAKPEEHFINSVYKE
+830 SAKPEEHFINSVYKE

-866 LYNSKVLR
+866 IYNSKVLR
-874 KKFYPIKINQN
+874 KNFYTIKINQN
-885 LKDNTATITMR
+885 LKDNTATITLR

>member
-28 MVIGEDGL
+28 MVIGENGL
-36 FFTDDPVTI
+36 LFTDDPVTI

-60 ASINLLTNNYIG
+60 ASINILTNNYIG

-90 STVQFM
+90 SVTQFM

-168 QTIMVNPN
+168 QTIMVNPK
-176 IYVMDIKGT
+176 IYIMDIKGT
-185 TASRKAMLY
+185 TANRKAMLY

-219 NEVLQYTNMHILQYN
+219 NEVLQYTNMHVIQSN
-234 GDFYIFDWDGI
+234 GDFYIFDWDGL
-245 KSQITGWFNIE
+245 KNQITGWYNLS

-262 TTSKTIKLTS
+262 TTSKTINLTS

-300 EDIIESPLSSDSL
+300 EEIIESPLSSDSL

-326 YISEGGGNSAY
+326 YISEGEGNSAY

-388 SGMSWK
+388 SGVPWK
-394 NQYLVAK
+394 NQYLVPK
-401 YLKNNSLSP
+401 YLKDNSLSP

-482 TDDQTTNYL
+482 TDDATTNYL

-512 YDNLLSNKMN
+512 YDNLLANKMN
-522 KNGLIPIYFGKTVP
+522 ENGIPYYWHKTVP
-536 SDNNGEGRYYTRK
+536 SDNNSDGRYYTRK
-549 WYKQYEDGDGD
+549 WYKQYNDGDGD
-560 SQYLKNELSL
+560 GQYLKNELSL
-570 HPWTKDKA
+570 MPWTKDKA
-578 NHICQ
+578 NHLYK
-583 YNYTAAWD
+583 YNYTAAW
-591 GDGTDKYKKLPIL
+591 DGTDKYKKLPIL

-620 DIYGNSTFEWV
+620 DLYGNSTFEWV
-631 TIGNEPTVNDEDG
+631 EIGNEPTITDEDG
-644 NEYKLTTFSLG
+644 QSYKLTTFSLG
-655 VNPKIGDYIIGDE
+655 VDPKIGDYIIGDE

-701 FRILGPINLTWNGIT
+701 FRILGPINLTWNDIT
-716 RRHPLFWILTKYYSN
+716 RRHPSFWRHTKYYSN

-762 ADNDLIYLSTENEQ
+762 EDNDLIYLSTENEQ

-821 TLYNSVTAD
+821 TLYNGLTAD
-830 TAKPEEHFINSVYKE
+830 TAKAEEHFINSVYNE

-851 MMESTLKNDVCNWLY
+851 MMESTLKNDVCNWPY
-866 LYNSKVLR
+866 IYNSKVLR

-885 LKDNTATITMR
+885 LKDNTATITLR

>member
-13 NRIEVKILNGDRSEE
+13 NLVTVKILNGDRSEE
-28 MVIGEDGL
+28 MVIGENGL

-45 EQENDDTFNTIITKS
+45 EQENDDAFITIITKS

-168 QTIMVNPN
+168 QTIMVSPN

-185 TASRKAMLY
+185 TANRKAMLY
-194 DDLSVSE
+194 DDMSVSE

-245 KSQITGWFNIE
+245 KSQITGWFNLS

-262 TTSKTIKLTS
+262 TTSKTITLTS

-326 YISEGGGNSAY
+326 YISEGEGNSAY

-388 SGMSWK
+388 SGVSWK
-394 NQYLVAK
+394 NQYLVPK

-456 PSSSDIQKHSKMLEY
+456 PASSDIQKHSKMLEY

-512 YDNLLSNKMN
+512 YDNLLANKMN
-522 KNGLIPIYFGKTVP
+522 NVFPYYWHKTVP
-536 SDNNGEGRYYTRK
+536 SDNNGDGRYYTRK

-578 NHICQ
+578 NHIYK
-583 YNYTAAWD
+583 YNYTAAW
-591 GDGTDKYKKLPIL
+591 DGTDKYKKLPIL

-614 LIEKDI
+614 LIEMDI
-620 DIYGNSTFEWV
+620 DIYGNSTFKWV

-655 VNPKIGDYIIGDE
+655 VDPKIGDYIIGDE

-701 FRILGPINLTWNGIT
+701 FRILGPINLTWNDIT
-716 RRHPLFWILTKYYSN
+716 RRHPSFWRHTKYYSN

-748 CKIYTDNGGNEQLN
+748 CKIYTDNGGNDQLN

-788 ITQLS
+788 VTQLS
-793 SEECLSKGIKN
+793 SEECFKKGIKN

-810 IINNNTNLPLT
+810 VINNNTNLPLT
-821 TLYNSVTAD
+821 TLYNSLTAE
-830 TAKPEEHFINSVYKE
+830 TAKAEEHYINEAYNE

-866 LYNSKVLR
+866 IYNSKVLR
-874 KKFYPIKINQN
+874 KNFYPIKINQN
-885 LKDNTATITMR
+885 LKDNTATITLR

>member
-28 MVIGEDGL
+28 LIIGEDGL

-60 ASINLLTNNYIG
+60 ASINLLTDNYIG

-90 STVQFM
+90 SIVQFM

-121 CLATLSYYNYSNT
+121 CLATLSYYNYSYA

-168 QTIMVNPN
+168 QTIMVSPN

-185 TASRKAMLY
+185 TANRKAMLY

-219 NEVLQYTNMHILQYN
+219 NEVLQYTNMHVIQSN
-234 GDFYIFDWDGI
+234 GDFYIFDWDGL
-245 KSQITGWFNIE
+245 KNQITGWYNLS

-262 TTSKTIKLTS
+262 TTSKTINLTS

-326 YISEGGGNSAY
+326 YISEGEGNSAY

-383 PSTCP
+383 PTTCP
-388 SGMSWK
+388 SGVSWK
-394 NQYLVAK
+394 NQYLVPK
-401 YLKNNSLSP
+401 YLKENSLSP

-428 SPKSKLDMSNYLYIS
+428 SLKSKLDMSNYLYIS
-443 INGNETDTEANVK
+443 VNGNETDTEANVK

-482 TDDQTTNYL
+482 TDDATTNYL

-512 YDNLLSNKMN
+512 YDNLLANKMN
-522 KNGLIPIYFGKTVP
+522 NVFPYYWHKTVP
-536 SDNNGEGRYYTRK
+536 SDNNGDGRYYTRK

-578 NHICQ
+578 NHQ
-583 YNYTAAWD
+583 FKYNYTAAW
-591 GDGTDKYKKLPIL
+591 DGTDKYKKLPIL

-631 TIGNEPTVNDEDG
+631 ELGNEPTVNDEDG
-644 NEYKLTTFSLG
+644 QSYKLTTFSLG
-655 VNPKIGDYIIGDE
+655 VDPKIGDYIIGDE

-701 FRILGPINLTWNGIT
+701 FRILGPINLTWNDIT
-716 RRHPLFWILTKYYSN
+716 RRHPSFWRHTKYYSN

-748 CKIYTDNGGNEQLN
+748 CKIYTDNGGNDQLN

-821 TLYNSVTAD
+821 TLYNGLTAD
-830 TAKPEEHFINSVYKE
+830 TAKAEEHFINSVYKE

-866 LYNSKVLR
+866 IYNSKVLR
-874 KKFYPIKINQN
+874 KNFYPIKINQN
-885 LKDNTATITMR
+885 LKDNTATITLR

>member
-13 NRIEVKILNGDRSEE
+13 NRIEVKILNGDRTKE

-45 EQENDDTFNTIITKS
+45 EQENDDTFSTIITKS

-90 STVQFM
+90 SVTQFM

-121 CLATLSYYNYSNT
+121 CLATLSYYNYSYA

-168 QTIMVNPN
+168 QTIMVSPN

-185 TASRKAMLY
+185 TANRKAMLY

-219 NEVLQYTNMHILQYN
+219 NEVLQYTNMHVIQSN
-234 GDFYIFDWDGI
+234 GDFYIFDWDGL
-245 KSQITGWFNIE
+245 KNQITGWYNLS

-262 TTSKTIKLTS
+262 TTSKTINLTS

-326 YISEGGGNSAY
+326 YISEGEGNSAY

-383 PSTCP
+383 PTTCP
-388 SGMSWK
+388 SGVSWK
-394 NQYLVAK
+394 NQYLVPK
-401 YLKNNSLSP
+401 YLKENSLSP

-443 INGNETDTEANVK
+443 VNGNETDTEANVK

-482 TDDQTTNYL
+482 TDDATTNYL

-512 YDNLLSNKMN
+512 YDNLLANKMN
-522 KNGLIPIYFGKTVP
+522 NVFPYYWHKTVP
-536 SDNNGEGRYYTRK
+536 SDNNGDGRYYTRK

-578 NHICQ
+578 NHQ
-583 YNYTAAWD
+583 FKYNYTAAWD
-591 GDGTDKYKKLPIL
+591 GMDKYKKLPIL

-631 TIGNEPTVNDEDG
+631 ELGNEPTVNDEDG
-644 NEYKLTTFSLG
+644 QSYKLTTFSLG
-655 VNPKIGDYIIGDE
+655 VDPKIGDYIIGDE

-701 FRILGPINLTWNGIT
+701 FRILGPINLTWNDIT
-716 RRHPLFWILTKYYSN
+716 RRHPSFWRHTKYYSN

-748 CKIYTDNGGNEQLN
+748 CKIYTDNGGNDQLN

-821 TLYNSVTAD
+821 TLYNGLTTD
-830 TAKPEEHFINSVYKE
+830 TAKAEEHFINSVYKE

-866 LYNSKVLR
+866 IYNSKVLR
-874 KKFYPIKINQN
+874 KNFYPIKINQN
-885 LKDNTATITMR
+885 LKDNTATITLR

>member
-28 MVIGEDGL
+28 MAIGEDGL

-60 ASINLLTNNYIG
+60 ASINLLTNQYIG

-90 STVQFM
+90 SVTQFM

-168 QTIMVNPN
+168 QTIMVNPK
-176 IYVMDIKGT
+176 IYIMDIKGT
-185 TASRKAMLY
+185 TANRKAMLY

-219 NEVLQYTNMHILQYN
+219 NEVLQYTNMHVIQSN
-234 GDFYIFDWDGI
+234 GDFYIFDWDGL
-245 KSQITGWFNIE
+245 KNQITGWYNLS

-262 TTSKTIKLTS
+262 TTSKTITLTS

-300 EDIIESPLSSDSL
+300 EDIIESPLSANSL

-326 YISEGGGNSAY
+326 YISEGEGNSAY
-337 NAFKNMVLG
+337 KAFKNMVLG

-388 SGMSWK
+388 TNEPWR
-394 NQYLVAK
+394 NQYLVPK
-401 YLKNNSLSP
+401 YLKENSLSP

-443 INGNETDTEANVK
+443 VNGNETDTEAKVK
-456 PSSSDIQKHSKMLEY
+456 PSSSDIQNHSNILEY

-482 TDDQTTNYL
+482 TDDATTNYL
-491 VFSGKMLLQPI
+491 VFSGKILLQPI

-522 KNGLIPIYFGKTVP
+522 ENGMPYYCHKTVP
-536 SDNNGEGRYYTRK
+536 SDNNSDGRYYTRK
-549 WYKQYEDGDGD
+549 WYVQHNDGDGD
-560 SQYLKNELSL
+560 GQYLKNELSL
-570 HPWTKDKA
+570 MPWTKDKA
-578 NHICQ
+578 NHLYK
-583 YNYTAAWD
+583 YNYTAAW
-591 GDGTDKYKKLPIL
+591 DGTDKYKKLPIL

-620 DIYGNSTFEWV
+620 DLYGNSTFEWV
-631 TIGNEPTVNDEDG
+631 EIGNEPTITDEDG
-644 NEYKLTTFSLG
+644 QSYKLATFTLG
-655 VNPKIGDYIIGDE
+655 VDPKIGDYIIGDE
-668 FSLQNT
+668 FNLQNT
-674 VTFKMN
+674 ISFKMN
-680 IDTEGTAIPI
+680 IDAEGTAIPI

-701 FRILGPINLTWNGIT
+701 FRILGPINLTWNDIT
-716 RRHPLFWILTKYYSN
+716 RRHPSFWRHTKYYSN

-748 CKIYTDNGGNEQLN
+748 CKIYTDNGGNDQLN
-762 ADNDLIYLSTENEQ
+762 ENNDLIYLSTENEQ
-776 FINKKDDIEFKF
+776 FINKKDDINFKF

-793 SEECLSKGIKN
+793 SEECLAKGIKN

-810 IINNNTNLPLT
+810 IIDNNTNLPLT
-821 TLYNSVTAD
+821 TLYNVVTAD

-874 KKFYPIKINQN
+874 KKFYVTSNPQ
-885 LKDNTATITMR
+885 LRA
-896 EK
+896 

>member
-28 MVIGEDGL
+28 MVIGENGL
-36 FFTDDPVTI
+36 FFTDDPVAI

-60 ASINLLTNNYIG
+60 ASINLLTDNYIG

-90 STVQFM
+90 SIVQFM

-109 SPLDEFTINCVD
+109 SPLDDFTINCTD

-134 KLSNYK
+134 KLSNYNE
-140 DKKASASTVTFKQL
+140 KKASASTVTFRQL

-162 KELATL
+162 RELATL
-168 QTIMVNPN
+168 PTIPHYPN

-209 DDIWTYEDVI
+209 DDVWTYEDVI
-219 NEVLQYTNMHILQYN
+219 NEVMQYTNMHIIQSN

-245 KSQITGWFNIE
+245 KAQITDWHNLS
-256 DGSTYR
+256 DGSIYS

-287 YTQVQVKCDLKDQ
+287 FTQVQVKCDLKDQ
-300 EDIIESPLSSDSL
+300 SDIIESPLSSDNL
-313 VSPWRSKNIFMTE
+313 VSPWRSRNIFMTE
-326 YISEGGGNSAY
+326 YISEGEGITAY
-337 NAFKNMVLG
+337 NAFKNIVLG
-346 NSTDYEQ
+346 KSTDYEQ

-360 LQVVDNPSW
+360 LQVLDNPSW

-388 SGMSWK
+388 PDAPWR
-394 NQYLVAK
+394 NQYLVPK
-401 YLKNNSLSP
+401 YLKDNSLSP
-410 CIFRMGSIEQNYG
+410 CIFRMGSIEKKYG

-428 SPKSKLDMSNYLYIS
+428 SPIPKLDMSNYLYIS
-443 INGNETDTEANVK
+443 VNGNETDTEANVK
-456 PSSSDIQKHSKMLEY
+456 PSSTDIQNHSNMLEY
-471 VGNQGGGMFSP
+471 TGGQGGGMFSP

-512 YDNLLSNKMN
+512 YDNLLNDKVN
-522 KNGLIPIYFGKTVP
+522 EDGAPWYWHKTVP
-536 SDNNGEGRYYTRK
+536 SDNNGDGRYYTRK
-549 WYKQYEDGDGD
+549 WYVQHNDGDGD
-560 SQYLKNELSL
+560 GQYLKNELSL
-570 HPWTKDKA
+570 QPWTKDKA
-578 NHICQ
+578 NHQ
-583 YNYTAAWD
+583 FKYNYTAAW
-591 GDGTDKYKKLPIL
+591 DGTDKYKKLPVL

-614 LIEKDI
+614 LIEKNI

-631 TIGNEPTVNDEDG
+631 TIGNEPTITDEDG
-644 NEYKLTTFSLG
+644 NEYKLTTFTLG
-655 VNPKIGDYIIGDE
+655 VDPKIGDYIIGDE
-668 FSLQNT
+668 FNLQNT
-674 VTFKMN
+674 ISFTMN
-680 IDTEGTAIPI
+680 IDAEGTAIPI
-690 KKDDALSGAVI
+690 RKDDALSGAVI
-701 FRILGPINLTWNGIT
+701 FRILGPINLTWNDIT
-716 RRHPLFWILTKYYSN
+716 RRHPTWFTHTKWDTN
-731 TKFILSH
+731 TRFILSH

-748 CKIYTDNGGNEQLN
+748 CKIYTDNGGNDQLN
-762 ADNDLIYLSTENEQ
+762 EDNDLIYLSTENEQ

-793 SEECLSKGIKN
+793 NEECLAKGIKN

-810 IINNNTNLPLT
+810 IINSNTNLPLT
-821 TLYNSVTAD
+821 TLYNSLTAD
-830 TAKPEEHFINSVYKE
+830 NAKAEEHFINSVYNE

-851 MMESTLKNDVCNWLY
+851 VMESTLKNDVCNWLY
-866 LYNSKVLR
+866 LYNSKVL
-874 KKFYPIKINQN
+874 KKNFYPIKINQN
-885 LKDNTATITMR
+885 LKDNTATISLR

>member
-28 MVIGEDGL
+28 MVIGENGL

-168 QTIMVNPN
+168 QTIMVSPN

-185 TASRKAMLY
+185 TANRKAMLY

-201 LNFYGDDF
+201 LNFYGDYF

-219 NEVLQYTNMHILQYN
+219 NEVLQYTNMHVIQSN
-234 GDFYIFDWDGI
+234 GDFYIFDWDGL
-245 KSQITGWFNIE
+245 KNQITGWFNIE

-262 TTSKTIKLTS
+262 TTSKTINLTS

-326 YISEGGGNSAY
+326 YISEGEGNSAY

-394 NQYLVAK
+394 NQYLVPK

-512 YDNLLSNKMN
+512 YDNLLANKMN
-522 KNGLIPIYFGKTVP
+522 NVFPYYWHKTVP
-536 SDNNGEGRYYTRK
+536 SDNNGDGRYYTRK

-578 NHICQ
+578 NHIYK
-583 YNYTAAWD
+583 YNYTAAW
-591 GDGTDKYKKLPIL
+591 DGTDKYKKLPIL

-614 LIEKDI
+614 LIEMDI
-620 DIYGNSTFEWV
+620 DIYGNSTFKWV

-655 VNPKIGDYIIGDE
+655 VDPKIGDYIIGDE

-701 FRILGPINLTWNGIT
+701 FRILGPINLTWNDIT
-716 RRHPLFWILTKYYSN
+716 RRHPSFWRHTKYYSN

-748 CKIYTDNGGNEQLN
+748 CKIYTDNGGNDQLN
-762 ADNDLIYLSTENEQ
+762 ADNDLIYLSSENEQ
-776 FINKKDDIEFKF
+776 FINKKDDIDFKF
-788 ITQLS
+788 VTQLS
-793 SEECLSKGIKN
+793 SEECFKKGIKN

-810 IINNNTNLPLT
+810 VINNNTNLPLT
-821 TLYNSVTAD
+821 TLYNSLTAE
-830 TAKPEEHFINSVYKE
+830 TAKAEEHYINEAYNE

-866 LYNSKVLR
+866 IYNSKVLR
-874 KKFYPIKINQN
+874 KNFYPIKINQN
-885 LKDNTATITMR
+885 LKDNTATITLR

>member
-28 MVIGEDGL
+28 MAIGEDGL

-60 ASINLLTNNYIG
+60 ASINLLTNQYIG

-90 STVQFM
+90 SVTQFM

-168 QTIMVNPN
+168 QTIMVNPK
-176 IYVMDIKGT
+176 IYIMDIKGT
-185 TASRKAMLY
+185 TANRKAMLY

-219 NEVLQYTNMHILQYN
+219 NEVLQYTNMHVIQSN
-234 GDFYIFDWDGI
+234 GDFYIFDWDGL
-245 KSQITGWFNIE
+245 KNQITGWYNLS

-262 TTSKTIKLTS
+262 TTSKTITLTS

-300 EDIIESPLSSDSL
+300 EDIIESPLSANSL

-326 YISEGGGNSAY
+326 YISEGEGNSAY
-337 NAFKNMVLG
+337 KAFKNMVLG

-388 SGMSWK
+388 TNEPWR
-394 NQYLVAK
+394 NQYLVPK
-401 YLKNNSLSP
+401 YLKENSLSP

-482 TDDQTTNYL
+482 TDDATTNYL

-512 YDNLLSNKMN
+512 YDNLLANKMDE
-522 KNGLIPIYFGKTVP
+522 NGIPYYWHKTVP
-536 SDNNGEGRYYTRK
+536 SDNNSDGRYYTRK
-549 WYKQYEDGDGD
+549 WYVQHNDGDGD
-560 SQYLKNELSL
+560 GQYLKNELSL
-570 HPWTKDKA
+570 MPWTKDKA
-578 NHICQ
+578 NHLYK
-583 YNYTAAWD
+583 YNYTAAW
-591 GDGTDKYKKLPIL
+591 DGTDKYKKLPIL

-620 DIYGNSTFEWV
+620 DLYGNSTFEWV
-631 TIGNEPTVNDEDG
+631 EIGNEPTITDEDG
-644 NEYKLTTFSLG
+644 QSYKLATFTLG
-655 VNPKIGDYIIGDE
+655 VDPKIGDYIIGDE
-668 FSLQNT
+668 FNLQNT
-674 VTFKMN
+674 ISFKMN
-680 IDTEGTAIPI
+680 IDAEGTAIPI

-701 FRILGPINLTWNGIT
+701 FRVLGPINLTWNDIT
-716 RRHPLFWILTKYYSN
+716 RRHPSFWQHTKYYSN

-748 CKIYTDNGGNEQLN
+748 CKIYTDNGGNDQLN
-762 ADNDLIYLSTENEQ
+762 ENNDLIYLSTENEQ

-821 TLYNSVTAD
+821 TLYNGLTAD

-874 KKFYPIKINQN
+874 KKFYTIKINQN
-885 LKDNTATITMR
+885 LKGNTATITMR

>member
-90 STVQFM
+90 SVTQFM

-121 CLATLSYYNYSNT
+121 CLATLSYYNYSYA

-168 QTIMVNPN
+168 QTIMTKPN

-185 TASRKAMLY
+185 TANRKAMLY
-194 DDLSVSE
+194 DDMSVSE

-219 NEVLQYTNMHILQYN
+219 NEVLQYTNMHVIQSN
-234 GDFYIFDWDGI
+234 CDFYIFDWDGL
-245 KSQITGWFNIE
+245 KNQITGWFNLS

-262 TTSKTIKLTS
+262 TISKTINLTS

-326 YISEGGGNSAY
+326 YISEGEGNSAY

-388 SGMSWK
+388 SGGSWK
-394 NQYLVAK
+394 NQYLVPK

-443 INGNETDTEANVK
+443 VNGNETDTEAKVK
-456 PSSSDIQKHSKMLEY
+456 PSSSDIQNHSNILEY

-482 TDDQTTNYL
+482 TDDATTNYL

-512 YDNLLSNKMN
+512 YDNLLANKMN
-522 KNGLIPIYFGKTVP
+522 ENGMPYYWHKTVP
-536 SDNNGEGRYYTRK
+536 SDNNSDGRYYTRK
-549 WYKQYEDGDGD
+549 WYVQHNDGDGEG
-560 SQYLKNELSL
+560 QYLKNELSL
-570 HPWTKDKA
+570 MPWTKDKA
-578 NHICQ
+578 NHLYK
-583 YNYTAAWD
+583 YNYTAAW
-591 GDGTDKYKKLPIL
+591 DGTDKYKKLPIL

-644 NEYKLTTFSLG
+644 QSYKLTTFSLG
-655 VNPKIGDYIIGDE
+655 VDPKIGDYIIGDE

-701 FRILGPINLTWNGIT
+701 FRILGPINLTWNDIT
-716 RRHPLFWILTKYYSN
+716 RRHPSFWRHTKYYSN

-748 CKIYTDNGGNEQLN
+748 CKIYTDNGGNDQLN
-762 ADNDLIYLSTENEQ
+762 EDNDLIYISTENEQ
-776 FINKKDDIEFKF
+776 FINKKDDINFKF

-793 SEECLSKGIKN
+793 SEECLAKGIKN

-821 TLYNSVTAD
+821 TLYNVVTAD

-885 LKDNTATITMR
+885 LKGNTATITMR

>member
-60 ASINLLTNNYIG
+60 ASINLLTDNYIG

-90 STVQFM
+90 SVTQFM

-121 CLATLSYYNYSNT
+121 CLATLSYYNYSYA

-168 QTIMVNPN
+168 ESIMINPN

-185 TASRKAMLY
+185 TANRKAMLY

-219 NEVLQYTNMHILQYN
+219 NEVLQYTNMHVIQSN
-234 GDFYIFDWDGI
+234 GDFYIFDWDGL
-245 KSQITGWFNIE
+245 KNQITGWYNLS

-262 TTSKTIKLTS
+262 TTSKTINLTS
-272 DMHSDSDTNITVSDV
+272 DMHSDSDTNITVGDV

-300 EDIIESPLSSDSL
+300 DDIIESPLSNDSL
-313 VSPWRSKNIFMTE
+313 VSPFRSKNIYMTE
-326 YISEGGGNSAY
+326 YISEGEGTKAY
-337 NAFKNMVLG
+337 NAFKAMVKG
-346 NSTDYEQ
+346 NETDYDK

-360 LQVVDNPSW
+360 LRVVDNPNW
-369 KIDTFNGSTIQETL
+369 KINTFNGSTIQKEL
-383 PSTCP
+383 PTVCP
-388 SGMSWK
+388 SDGAWR
-394 NQYLVAK
+394 NQYLVPK
-401 YLKNNSLSP
+401 YVKEHSLSP
-410 CIFRMGSIEQNYG
+410 CIFRMGSIENDYG
-423 GTKDN
+423 STKDN

-443 INGNETDTEANVK
+443 INGNEKDTEEDAT
-456 PSSSDIQKHSKMLEY
+456 PTPTDIQNHSNMLEY
-471 VGNQGGGMFSP
+471 LGNQGGGMFSP
-482 TDDQTTNYL
+482 TDEETTNYL

-512 YDNLLSNKMN
+512 YDNVDKTV
-522 KNGLIPIYFGKTVP
+522 NGITPYYWHKTVP
-536 SDNNGEGRYYTRK
+536 SDNNGDGRYYTRK
-549 WYKQYEDGDGD
+549 WYTQHLDGEGD
-560 SQYLKNELSL
+560 DKWLINEKSI

-578 NHICQ
+578 NHIFK

-591 GDGTDKYKKLPIL
+591 GSDKYKKLPIL

-620 DIYGNSTFEWV
+620 DVYGNSTFEWV
-631 TIGNEPTVNDEDG
+631 TIGNEPTITDEDG
-644 NEYKLTTFSLG
+644 NSYKLTTFTLG
-655 VNPKIGDYIIGDE
+655 VDPRIGDYIIGDE
-668 FSLQNT
+668 FELQNT
-674 VTFKMN
+674 IDYSMN
-680 IDTEGTAIPI
+680 VDAEGTAIPI
-690 KKDDALSGAVI
+690 KKTDALSGAVI
-701 FRILGPINLTWNGIT
+701 FRILGPVNLTWDDIT
-716 RRHPLFWILTKYYSN
+716 RRHPTFFRHTKWKTN

-748 CKIYTDNGGNEQLN
+748 CKIYTDNGGNDQLN
-762 ADNDLIYLSTENEQ
+762 DDNDLIYLSTENEQ
-776 FINKKDDIEFKF
+776 FINKKDNIEFKL

-793 SEECLSKGIKN
+793 SEECLAKGVKN
-804 TVNLNS
+804 TINLNS
-810 IINNNTNLPLT
+810 VINTDTNLPLT
-821 TLYNSVTAD
+821 AIYNDLTKE
-830 TAKPEEHFINSVYKE
+830 TAKPEEHYINSVYKE
-845 YSRPKI
+845 YSTPKI
-851 MMESTLKNDVCNWLY
+851 MMETTLKGDVCNWLY
-866 LYNSKVLR
+866 LYNSKVL
-874 KKFYPIKINQN
+874 KKNFYAIKINQN
-885 LKDNTATITMR
+885 LKDNTATITLR

>member
-219 NEVLQYTNMHILQYN
+219 NEVLLYTNMHILQYN
-234 GDFYIFDWDGI
+234 GDFYIFDWDGL
-245 KSQITGWFNIE
+245 KNQITGWFNIE
-256 DGSTYR
+256 DGSIYR
-262 TTSKTIKLTS
+262 TSSKTINLTS

-287 YTQVQVKCDLKDQ
+287 YTQVQVKCDLKDLQ
-300 EDIIESPLSSDSL
+300 DIIESPLSSDSL

-326 YISEGGGNSAY
+326 YISEGGDNKAY

-388 SGMSWK
+388 SDAPWR
-394 NQYLVAK
+394 NQYLVPK
-401 YLKNNSLSP
+401 YLKDNSLSP

-536 SDNNGEGRYYTRK
+536 SDNNGDGRYYTRK

-560 SQYLKNELSL
+560 RQYLKNELSL

-578 NHICQ
+578 NHQ
-583 YNYTAAWD
+583 FKYNYTAAW
-591 GDGTDKYKKLPIL
+591 DGTDKYKKLPIL

-631 TIGNEPTVNDEDG
+631 EIGNEPTITDEDG
-644 NEYKLTTFSLG
+644 QSYKLTTFSLG
-655 VNPKIGDYIIGDE
+655 VDPKIGDYIVGDE
-668 FSLQNT
+668 FSFQNT

-701 FRILGPINLTWNGIT
+701 FRILGPINLTWNDIT
-716 RRHPLFWILTKYYSN
+716 RRHPLFWELTKYFPN

-748 CKIYTDNGGNEQLN
+748 CKIYTDNGGNDQLN

-821 TLYNSVTAD
+821 TLYNCMTAD
-830 TAKPEEHFINSVYKE
+830 TAKAEEHFINSVYKE

-866 LYNSKVLR
+866 IYNSKVLR
-874 KKFYPIKINQN
+874 KNFYPIKINQN
-885 LKDNTATITMR
+885 LKDNTATITLR

>member
-13 NRIEVKILNGDRSEE
+13 NRITVKILNGDRSEE
-28 MVIGEDGL
+28 MVIGENGL

-121 CLATLSYYNYSNT
+121 CLATLSYYNYSYA

-168 QTIMVNPN
+168 QTIMVSPN

-185 TASRKAMLY
+185 TANRKAMLY

-245 KSQITGWFNIE
+245 KSQITGWFNLS

-262 TTSKTIKLTS
+262 TTSKTINLTS

-326 YISEGGGNSAY
+326 YISEGEGNSAY

-388 SGMSWK
+388 SGVSWK
-394 NQYLVAK
+394 NQYLVPK

-482 TDDQTTNYL
+482 TDDATTNYL

-512 YDNLLSNKMN
+512 YDNLSAN
-522 KNGLIPIYFGKTVP
+522 KNGIIPPYFGKTVP
-536 SDNNGEGRYYTRK
+536 SDNNGNGRYYTRK
-549 WYKQYEDGDGD
+549 WYVQHNDGDGD

-578 NHICQ
+578 NHIYK
-583 YNYTAAWD
+583 YNYTAAW
-591 GDGTDKYKKLPIL
+591 DGTDKYKKLPIL

-614 LIEKDI
+614 LIEMDI
-620 DIYGNSTFEWV
+620 DIYGNSTFKWV

-655 VNPKIGDYIIGDE
+655 VDPKIGDYIIGDE
-668 FSLQNT
+668 FSFQNT

-701 FRILGPINLTWNGIT
+701 FRILGPINLTWNDIT
-716 RRHPLFWILTKYYSN
+716 KRHPSFWRHTKYYSN

-748 CKIYTDNGGNEQLN
+748 CKIYTDNGGNDQLN
-762 ADNDLIYLSTENEQ
+762 ADNDLIYISTENEQ

-821 TLYNSVTAD
+821 VLYNGLTSD
-830 TAKPEEHFINSVYKE
+830 SAKPEEHFINSVYNE

-866 LYNSKVLR
+866 IYNSKVLR
-874 KKFYPIKINQN
+874 KNFYTIKINQN
-885 LKDNTATITMR
+885 LKDNTATITLR

>member
-28 MVIGEDGL
+28 MVIGENGL

-121 CLATLSYYNYSNT
+121 CLATLSYYNYSYA

-168 QTIMVNPN
+168 QTIMVSPN

-185 TASRKAMLY
+185 TANRKAMLY

-201 LNFYGDDF
+201 LNFYGDYF

-219 NEVLQYTNMHILQYN
+219 NEVLQYTNMHVIQSN
-234 GDFYIFDWDGI
+234 GDFYIFDWDGL
-245 KSQITGWFNIE
+245 KNQITGWFNIE

-262 TTSKTIKLTS
+262 TTSKTINLTS

-287 YTQVQVKCDLKDQ
+287 YTPPPLKCDLKKQD
-300 EDIIESPLSSDSL
+300 EIIKSPLDADSL
-313 VSPWRSKNIFMTE
+313 TSYWRSKNIFMTE
-326 YISEGGGNSAY
+326 YISEGEGKTAY

-346 NSTDYEQ
+346 QSTDYDK

-383 PSTCP
+383 PTTCP

-394 NQYLVAK
+394 NQYLVPK

-443 INGNETDTEANVK
+443 INGNETDTEANEK

-512 YDNLLSNKMN
+512 YYNLSTN
-522 KNGLIPIYFGKTVP
+522 KNGLLPIYFGKTVP
-536 SDNNGEGRYYTRK
+536 SDNNGDGRYYTRK

-578 NHICQ
+578 NHIYK
-583 YNYTAAWD
+583 YNYTAAW
-591 GDGTDKYKKLPIL
+591 DGTDKYKKLPIL

-644 NEYKLTTFSLG
+644 QSYKLTTFSLG
-655 VNPKIGDYIIGDE
+655 VDPKIGDYIIGDE

-701 FRILGPINLTWNGIT
+701 FRILGPINLTWNDIT
-716 RRHPLFWILTKYYSN
+716 RRHPSFWRHTKFYSN

-748 CKIYTDNGGNEQLN
+748 CKIYTDNGGNNQLN

-776 FINKKDDIEFKF
+776 FINKKDDIDFKF
-788 ITQLS
+788 VTQLS
-793 SEECLSKGIKN
+793 SEECFKKGIKN

-810 IINNNTNLPLT
+810 VINNDTNLPLT
-821 TLYNSVTAD
+821 TLYNGLTTDS
-830 TAKPEEHFINSVYKE
+830 AKAEEHFINSVYKE

-866 LYNSKVLR
+866 IYNSKVLR
-874 KKFYPIKINQN
+874 KNFYPIKINQN
-885 LKDNTATITMR
+885 LKDNTATITLR

>member
-45 EQENDDTFNTIITKS
+45 EQENDDTFSTIITKS
-60 ASINLLTNNYIG
+60 ASINLLTDNYIG

-90 STVQFM
+90 SIVQFM

-121 CLATLSYYNYSNT
+121 CLATLSYYNYSYA

-162 KELATL
+162 KELAML
-168 QTIMVNPN
+168 QTVMVNPN
-176 IYVMDIKGT
+176 VYVMDIKGT

-209 DDIWTYEDVI
+209 DDIWTYEDII

-234 GDFYIFDWDGI
+234 GDFYIFDWDGL
-245 KSQITGWFNIE
+245 KNQITGWYNLS

-262 TTSKTIKLTS
+262 TTSKTINLTS

-326 YISEGGGNSAY
+326 YISEGEGNRAY

-388 SGMSWK
+388 SGVSWK
-394 NQYLVAK
+394 NQYLVPK

-443 INGNETDTEANVK
+443 VNGNETDTEATVK

-482 TDDQTTNYL
+482 TDDATTNYL

-512 YDNLLSNKMN
+512 YYHLSTN
-522 KNGLIPIYFGKTVP
+522 KNGLLPIYFGKTVP
-536 SDNNGEGRYYTRK
+536 SDNNGDGRYYTRK

-578 NHICQ
+578 NHIYK
-583 YNYTAAWD
+583 YNYTAAW
-591 GDGTDKYKKLPIL
+591 DGTDKYKKLPIL

-644 NEYKLTTFSLG
+644 QSYKLTTFSLG
-655 VNPKIGDYIIGDE
+655 VDPKIGDYIIGDE

-701 FRILGPINLTWNGIT
+701 FRILGPINLTWNDIT
-716 RRHPLFWILTKYYSN
+716 RRHPSFWRHTKYYSN

-748 CKIYTDNGGNEQLN
+748 CKIYTDNGGNDQLN
-762 ADNDLIYLSTENEQ
+762 EDNDLIYLSTENEQ

-821 TLYNSVTAD
+821 TLYNGLTAD
-830 TAKPEEHFINSVYKE
+830 SAKAEEHFINSVYKE

-851 MMESTLKNDVCNWLY
+851 MMESTLKSDVCNWLY
-866 LYNSKVLR
+866 IYNSKVL
-874 KKFYPIKINQN
+874 KKNFYTIKINQN

>member
-13 NRIEVKILNGDRSEE
+13 NRIEVKILNGDRTKE

-45 EQENDDTFNTIITKS
+45 EQENDDTFSTIITKS

-90 STVQFM
+90 SVTQFM

-109 SPLDEFTINCVD
+109 SPLDDFTINCVD
-121 CLATLSYYNYSNT
+121 CLATLSYYNYSYT

-168 QTIMVNPN
+168 QTIMVSPN

-185 TASRKAMLY
+185 TANRKAMLY

-219 NEVLQYTNMHILQYN
+219 NEVLQYTNMHVIQSN
-234 GDFYIFDWDGI
+234 GDFYIFDWDGL
-245 KSQITGWFNIE
+245 KNQITGWYNLS

-262 TTSKTIKLTS
+262 TTSKTINLTS

-326 YISEGGGNSAY
+326 YISEGEGNSAY

-353 AKKIDWY
+353 TKKIDWY

-383 PSTCP
+383 PTTCP
-388 SGMSWK
+388 SGVSWK
-394 NQYLVAK
+394 NQYLVPK
-401 YLKNNSLSP
+401 YLKENSLSP

-443 INGNETDTEANVK
+443 VNGNETDTEANVK

-482 TDDQTTNYL
+482 TDDATTNYL

-512 YDNLLSNKMN
+512 YDNLLANKMN
-522 KNGLIPIYFGKTVP
+522 NVFPYYWHKTVP
-536 SDNNGEGRYYTRK
+536 SDNNGDGRYYTRK

-578 NHICQ
+578 NHQ
-583 YNYTAAWD
+583 FKYNYTAAW
-591 GDGTDKYKKLPIL
+591 DGTDKYKKLPIL

-631 TIGNEPTVNDEDG
+631 ELGNEPTVNDEDG
-644 NEYKLTTFSLG
+644 QSYKLTTFSLG
-655 VNPKIGDYIIGDE
+655 VDPKIGDYIIGDE

-701 FRILGPINLTWNGIT
+701 FRILGPINLTWNDIT
-716 RRHPLFWILTKYYSN
+716 RRHPSFWRHTKYYSN

-748 CKIYTDNGGNEQLN
+748 CKIYTDNGGNDQLN

-821 TLYNSVTAD
+821 TLYNGLTAD
-830 TAKPEEHFINSVYKE
+830 TAKAEEHFINSVYKE

-866 LYNSKVLR
+866 IYNSKVLR
-874 KKFYPIKINQN
+874 KNFYPIKINQN
-885 LKDNTATITMR
+885 LKDNTATITLR

>member
-28 MVIGEDGL
+28 MVIGENGL

-121 CLATLSYYNYSNT
+121 CLATLSYYNYSYA

-162 KELATL
+162 KELAML
-168 QTIMVNPN
+168 QTVMVNPN

-185 TASRKAMLY
+185 TANRKAMLY

-219 NEVLQYTNMHILQYN
+219 NEVLQYTNMHVIQSN
-234 GDFYIFDWDGI
+234 GDFYIFDWDGL
-245 KSQITGWFNIE
+245 KNQITGWFNIE

-262 TTSKTIKLTS
+262 TTSKTINLTS

-287 YTQVQVKCDLKDQ
+287 YTQVEVKCDLKKQD
-300 EDIIESPLSSDSL
+300 EIIKSPLDADSL
-313 VSPWRSKNIFMTE
+313 TSYWRSKNIFMTE
-326 YISEGGGNSAY
+326 YISEGEGKTAY

-346 NSTDYEQ
+346 QSTDYDK

-383 PSTCP
+383 PTTCP

-394 NQYLVAK
+394 NQYLVPK

-512 YDNLLSNKMN
+512 YYNLNTN
-522 KNGLIPIYFGKTVP
+522 KNGLLPIYFGKTVP
-536 SDNNGEGRYYTRK
+536 SDNNGDGRYYTRK

-578 NHICQ
+578 NHIYK
-583 YNYTAAWD
+583 YNYTAAW
-591 GDGTDKYKKLPIL
+591 DGTDKYKKLPIL

-644 NEYKLTTFSLG
+644 QSYKLTTFSLG
-655 VNPKIGDYIIGDE
+655 VDPKIGDYIIGDE

-701 FRILGPINLTWNGIT
+701 FRILGPINLTWNDIT
-716 RRHPLFWILTKYYSN
+716 RRHPSFWRHTKFYSN

-748 CKIYTDNGGNEQLN
+748 CKIYTDNGGNNQLN

-776 FINKKDDIEFKF
+776 FINKKDDIDFKF
-788 ITQLS
+788 VTQLS
-793 SEECLSKGIKN
+793 SEECFKKGIKN

-810 IINNNTNLPLT
+810 VINNDTNLPLT
-821 TLYNSVTAD
+821 TLYNGLTTDS
-830 TAKPEEHFINSVYKE
+830 AKAEEHFINSVYKE

-866 LYNSKVLR
+866 IYNSKVLR
-874 KKFYPIKINQN
+874 KNFYPIKINQN
-885 LKDNTATITMR
+885 LKDNTATITLR

>member
-28 MVIGEDGL
+28 LIIGEDGL

-60 ASINLLTNNYIG
+60 ASINLLTNQYIG

-90 STVQFM
+90 SIVQFM

-121 CLATLSYYNYSNT
+121 CLATLSYYNYSYT

-162 KELATL
+162 AELATL

-185 TASRKAMLY
+185 TANRKAMLY

-219 NEVLQYTNMHILQYN
+219 NEVLQYTNMHVIQSN
-234 GDFYIFDWDGI
+234 GDFYIFDWDGL
-245 KSQITGWFNIE
+245 KNQITGWYNLS

-262 TTSKTIKLTS
+262 TTSKTINLTS

-326 YISEGGGNSAY
+326 YISEGEGNRAY

-369 KIDTFNGSTIQETL
+369 KINTFNGSTIQETL

-388 SGMSWK
+388 SGVSWK
-394 NQYLVAK
+394 NQYLVPK
-401 YLKNNSLSP
+401 YLKENPLSP

-443 INGNETDTEANVK
+443 VNGNETDTEANVK

-482 TDDQTTNYL
+482 TDDATTNYL

-512 YDNLLSNKMN
+512 YYHLSTN
-522 KNGLIPIYFGKTVP
+522 KNGLLPIYFGKTVP
-536 SDNNGEGRYYTRK
+536 SDNNGDGRYYTRK

-578 NHICQ
+578 NHIYK
-583 YNYTAAWD
+583 YNYTAAW
-591 GDGTDKYKKLPIL
+591 DGTDKYKKLPIL

-631 TIGNEPTVNDEDG
+631 ELGNEPTVNDEDG
-644 NEYKLTTFSLG
+644 QSYKLTTFSLG
-655 VNPKIGDYIIGDE
+655 VDPKIGDYIIGDE

-680 IDTEGTAIPI
+680 IDAEGTAIPI

-701 FRILGPINLTWNGIT
+701 FRILGPINLTWNDIT
-716 RRHPLFWILTKYYSN
+716 RRHPSFWRHTKYYSN

-748 CKIYTDNGGNEQLN
+748 CKIYTDNGGNDQLN

-821 TLYNSVTAD
+821 TLYNGLTAD
-830 TAKPEEHFINSVYKE
+830 SAKPEEHFINSVYKE

-851 MMESTLKNDVCNWLY
+851 VMESTLKGDVCNWLY

-874 KKFYPIKINQN
+874 KNFYTIKINQN

>member
-13 NRIEVKILNGDRSEE
+13 NIIQVKILNGDKSQE
-28 MVIGEDGL
+28 MVIGENGL

-90 STVQFM
+90 SVTQFM

-140 DKKASASTVTFKQL
+140 DKKASASSVTFKQL

-168 QTIMVNPN
+168 QSVMVNPN

-201 LNFYGDDF
+201 LNFYGEDF

-234 GDFYIFDWDGI
+234 GDFYIFDWDGL
-245 KSQITGWFNIE
+245 KNQITGWFNLS

-262 TTSKTIKLTS
+262 TTSKTINLTS

-287 YTQVQVKCDLKDQ
+287 YTQLQVKCELKGQD
-300 EDIIESPLSSDSL
+300 EIIKSPLASDSL
-313 VSPWRSKNIFMTE
+313 TSYWRSKNIFMTE
-326 YISEGGGNSAY
+326 YISEGEGKTAY

-346 NSTDYEQ
+346 QSTDYDK

-369 KIDTFNGSTIQETL
+369 KINTFNGSTIQETL

-388 SGMSWK
+388 PSETWRK
-394 NQYLVAK
+394 NQYLVPK
-401 YLKNNSLSP
+401 YLKDNALSP

-428 SPKSKLDMSNYLYIS
+428 SPKSKPDMSNYLFIS
-443 INGNETDTEANVK
+443 VNGNEKNTATEVK
-456 PSSSDIQKHSKMLEY
+456 PSSTDIKSHMNILEY
-471 VGNQGGGMFSP
+471 IGNQGGGMFSP
-482 TDDQTTNYL
+482 TDGETTNYL
-491 VFSGKMLLQPI
+491 VFSGKMCLMPI

-512 YDNLLSNKMN
+512 YDNLLSNN
-522 KNGLIPIYFGKTVP
+522 QSYWHVTVP
-536 SDNNGEGRYYTRK
+536 SDNNGDGRYYTRK
-549 WYKQYEDGDGD
+549 WYKQYNDGEGD

-570 HPWTKDKA
+570 HPLTKDKA
-578 NHICQ
+578 NHIFQ

-591 GDGTDKYKKLPIL
+591 GTDKYKKLPLL

-620 DIYGNSTFEWV
+620 DIYGNSTFKWV
-631 TIGNEPTVNDEDG
+631 TIGEEPTITDEDG
-644 NEYKLTTFSLG
+644 QSYKLTTFSLG
-655 VNPKIGDYIIGDE
+655 VDPKIGDYIVGDE

-674 VTFKMN
+674 VTVKMN

-690 KKDDALSGAVI
+690 RKDNALSGAVI
-701 FRILGPINLTWNGIT
+701 FRILGPINLTWNDIT
-716 RRHPLFWILTKYYSN
+716 RRHPSFWHHTKWTTN
-731 TKFILSH
+731 TKFILSNV
-738 LENIIIKDFE
+738 ENIIIKDFQ
-748 CKIYTDNGGNEQLN
+748 CKIYTDNGNNDQLN
-762 ADNDLIYLSTENEQ
+762 DNNDLIYLSSENEQ
-776 FINKKDDIEFKF
+776 FINKKDDIDFKF
-788 ITQLS
+788 VTQLS
-793 SEECLSKGIKN
+793 SEECFQKGIKN

-810 IINNNTNLPLT
+810 VINNNTNLPLT
-821 TLYNSVTAD
+821 TLYNGVTAD
-830 TAKPEEHFINSVYKE
+830 TAKAEEHFINSVYNE

-851 MMESTLKNDVCNWLY
+851 MMEATLKSEVCDWLNI
-866 LYNSKVLR
+866 YNSKVLR
-874 KKFYPIKINQN
+874 KNFYPIKINQN
-885 LKDNTATITMR
+885 LKDNTATITLR